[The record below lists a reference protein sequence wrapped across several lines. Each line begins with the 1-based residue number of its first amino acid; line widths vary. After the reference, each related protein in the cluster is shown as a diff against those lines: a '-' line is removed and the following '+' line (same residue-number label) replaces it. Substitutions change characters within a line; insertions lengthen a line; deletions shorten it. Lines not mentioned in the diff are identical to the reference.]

1 MLVTRRGLMLGTA
14 ATLLTTPYIA
24 RGQAA
29 LTPVK
34 FCLDWAFQGPQAPFV
49 LAAERGFFRDEGINI
64 TMDRGFGSGDT
75 PVKVASGAYE
85 FGIAD
90 LSPAIRLR
98 LSGQAPDLVAPMVI
112 QQGSPL
118 AVMALKRSGITTP
131 KQLEGRKV
139 AAPETDSARQLF
151 PAYAKA
157 AGIDASKINWM
168 TVTPQLRE
176 PMLVRGEVDAIT
188 GFEVSGL
195 FSLRSLNVGEG
206 DVVSL
211 RYSDAGVALLSTA
224 LLVKRPYA
232 EANARIVTG
241 MIRAIARGHDAAWK
255 EQDAAIEALVKR
267 DPTAPRA
274 LEKARMLANFG
285 FIRTPE
291 VLSGGYGNLPMPR
304 VQAAIETIRSSFGI
318 TTELKAE
325 DMYLPQF
332 LPPASDLQL
341 PA

>member
-1 MLVTRRGLMLGTA
+1 MLATRRGLMLGTA
-14 ATLLTTPYIA
+14 GTLLATPHIA

-49 LAAERGFFRDEGINI
+49 LAAERGFFRDEGIAI
-64 TMDRGFGSGDT
+64 TIDRGFGSGDT

-118 AVMALKRSGITTP
+118 AVMTLKKSGITTA

-195 FSLRSLNVGEG
+195 FSLRSLNVAEG
-206 DVVSL
+206 DVVSM

-255 EQDAAIEALVKR
+255 DQDAAIEALVKR

-291 VLSGGYGNLPMPR
+291 ALSGGYGNLPMPR

-318 TTELKAE
+318 STELKAE